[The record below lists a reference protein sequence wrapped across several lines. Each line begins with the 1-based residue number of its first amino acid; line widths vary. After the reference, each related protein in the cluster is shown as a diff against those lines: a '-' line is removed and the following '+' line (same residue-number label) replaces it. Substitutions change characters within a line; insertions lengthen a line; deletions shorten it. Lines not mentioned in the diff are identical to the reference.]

1 MDIHTVTGL
10 LKSYLRELP
19 ESLFTND
26 MYQRYIE
33 ARGKSRKLNRQV
45 CAQNLMKLYSFL
57 DLKNAEERERRMTT
71 LLSQLPE
78 PNQSTIVSL
87 IDHLVQVNC
96 HEEENKMS
104 LNNLA
109 TVFGPTMLKTNTSE
123 GSGGGKGGSKGSSNA
138 NASSSS
144 GNSSAG
150 VSGDSPFAINTDLF
164 TASTIDVMAQADI
177 VYFYLRRKSEGLS
190 LTSFDR
196 EETSL

>member
-1 MDIHTVTGL
+1 MTAL
-10 LKSYLRELP
+10 L
-19 ESLFTND
+19 
-26 MYQRYIE
+26 
-33 ARGKSRKLNRQV
+33 G
-45 CAQNLMKLYSFL
+45 
-57 DLKNAEERERRMTT
+57 
-71 LLSQLPE
+71 QLPE
-78 PNQSTIVSL
+78 PNKSTIICI

-109 TVFGPTMLKTNTSE
+109 TVFGPTMLKTNSSE
-123 GSGGGKGGSKGSSNA
+123 GKGSKSSNAGGHSSGAGGGNTPSSSHASGGGGGG
-138 NASSSS
+138 
-144 GNSSAG
+144 G
-150 VSGDSPFAINTDLF
+150 PFAINTDLF

>member
-1 MDIHTVTGL
+1 MTAL
-10 LKSYLRELP
+10 L
-19 ESLFTND
+19 
-26 MYQRYIE
+26 
-33 ARGKSRKLNRQV
+33 G
-45 CAQNLMKLYSFL
+45 
-57 DLKNAEERERRMTT
+57 
-71 LLSQLPE
+71 QLPE
-78 PNQSTIVSL
+78 PNKSTIICL

-109 TVFGPTMLKTNTSE
+109 TVFGPTMLKTNSSE
-123 GSGGGKGGSKGSSNA
+123 TGGKGSKSSSSSNA
-138 NASSSS
+138 
-144 GNSSAG
+144 GGSSAG
-150 VSGDSPFAINTDLF
+150 GGGSTPSSSHASGPGGGGGGGGGGGPFAINTDLF